1 MSISALFILDSK
13 GRTVISRNY
22 RGDIAMNAV
31 NQFVTKIT
39 EEEEINLCPVLLIQ
53 DITYIYVRHNNL
65 YFMAFTDQNI
75 NSLLVVSFLTKL
87 VEVLKTYFGVVTE
100 ETIRDNFVVIYELLD
115 EMIDYGYPQI
125 TETKVLQNYITQE
138 SHRMNM
144 KEVQSL
150 LPVVTGAV
158 SWRTPDIKYRKNEVF
173 VDVIEKVNVLVS
185 QNGSLLRSEILG
197 TIKLNCKLSGMPELR
212 LGLNEKI
219 NIGDKMQGN
228 TNQVQKRTE
237 MDDVSFHQC
246 VRLSKFDSNRIIGF
260 VPPDGEFE
268 LMNYRLTSNIRQ
280 LIWVETIIDRKK
292 RNRIEILVKAKS
304 FFREAINANNVKIRV
319 PVPNDVFN
327 PQFKCSIGYCSYE
340 PQNDCALWTIKQFPG
355 NREFMMRASFELPS
369 IRDEENDKEKKP
381 VRVNFE
387 IPYYTVSGLQV
398 RYLKVVERSG
408 YQSFPWVR
416 YMTFA
421 GDYCFRT

>member
-1 MSISALFILDSK
+1 MSIAALFILDSK

-22 RGDIAMNAV
+22 RGDIPMNAV

-39 EEEEINLCPVLLIQ
+39 EEEEINLCPVILIQ
-53 DITYIYVRHNNL
+53 DITYMYVRHNGL

-87 VEVLKTYFGVVTE
+87 IEVLKTYFDVVTE

-125 TETKVLQNYITQE
+125 TEI
-138 SHRMNM
+138 
-144 KEVQSL
+144 
-150 LPVVTGAV
+150 
-158 SWRTPDIKYRKNEVF
+158 F

-197 TIKLNCKLSGMPELR
+197 TIKINCKLSGMPELR

-219 NIGDKMQGN
+219 NIGDRMESNK
-228 TNQVQKRTE
+228 NQVQKRAE

-280 LIWVETIIDRKK
+280 LIWVESVIDRKK
-292 RNRIEILVKAKS
+292 RNRIEILIKAKS
-304 FFREAINANNVKIRV
+304 FFREAINANNVQIRV
-319 PVPNDVFN
+319 PVPSDVFN
-327 PQFKCSIGYCSYE
+327 PQFRSSIGTCSYE
-340 PQNDCALWTIKQFPG
+340 PQNDCALWFIKVFPG

-369 IRDEENDKEKKP
+369 IRDEETDKEKKP

-398 RYLKVVERSG
+398 RYLKVVEKSG
-408 YQSFPWVR
+408 YQSYPWVR

>member
-1 MSISALFILDSK
+1 
-13 GRTVISRNY
+13 
-22 RGDIAMNAV
+22 MNAV

-87 VEVLKTYFGVVTE
+87 IEVLKTYFGVVTE

-340 PQNDCALWTIKQFPG
+340 PQNDCALWSIKQFPG

>member
-1 MSISALFILDSK
+1 MSIAALFILDSK

-22 RGDIAMNAV
+22 RGDIPMNAV

-39 EEEEINLCPVLLIQ
+39 EEEEINLCPVILIQ
-53 DITYIYVRHNNL
+53 DITYMYVRHNGL

-87 VEVLKTYFGVVTE
+87 IEVLKTYFDVVTE

-144 KEVQSL
+144 KQVQSL

-158 SWRTPDIKYRKNEVF
+158 SWRTPGIKYRKNEVF

-197 TIKLNCKLSGMPELR
+197 TIKINCKLSGMPELR

-219 NIGDKMQGN
+219 NIGDRMEN
-228 TNQVQKRTE
+228 NRNQVQKRAE

-280 LIWVETIIDRKK
+280 LIWVESVIDRKK
-292 RNRIEILVKAKS
+292 RNRIEILIKAKS
-304 FFREAINANNVKIRV
+304 FFREAINANNVQIRV
-319 PVPNDVFN
+319 PVPSDVFN
-327 PQFKCSIGYCSYE
+327 PQFRSSIGTCSYE
-340 PQNDCALWTIKQFPG
+340 PQNDCALWFIKVFPG

-369 IRDEENDKEKKP
+369 IRDEETDKEKKP

-398 RYLKVVERSG
+398 RYLKVVEKTG
-408 YQSFPWVR
+408 YQSYPWVR

>member
-22 RGDIAMNAV
+22 RGDLPMNAV
-31 NQFVTKIT
+31 NQFVTKLT
-39 EEEEINLCPVLLIQ
+39 EEEEINLCPVYL
-53 DITYIYVRHNNL
+53 
-65 YFMAFTDQNI
+65 
-75 NSLLVVSFLTKL
+75 S
-87 VEVLKTYFGVVTE
+87 VVTE

-125 TETKVLQNYITQE
+125 TETKVLKNYITQE
-138 SHRMNM
+138 SHKMDL
-144 KEVQSL
+144 KEVQNL
-150 LPVVTGAV
+150 LPVVT
-158 SWRTPDIKYRKNEVF
+158 
-173 VDVIEKVNVLVS
+173 VNVLVS

-219 NIGDKMQGN
+219 NIGDRMQGS
-228 TNQVQKRTE
+228 TVHKKAE

-268 LMNYRLTSNIRQ
+268 LMNYRLTSNVRQ
-280 LIWVETIIDRKK
+280 LIWVE
-292 RNRIEILVKAKS
+292 AS
-304 FFREAINANNVKIRV
+304 FRESISANGVHIRV
-319 PVPNDVFN
+319 PVPSDVFN
-327 PQFKCSIGYCSYE
+327 PQFRSSIGNCSYE
-340 PQNDCALWTIKQFPG
+340 PQNDCALWFIKVFPG
-355 NREFMMRASFELPS
+355 NREYMMRASFELPS
-369 IRDEENDKEKKP
+369 IRDEETSKEKKP
-381 VRVNFE
+381 VRVQFE

-398 RYLKVVERSG
+398 RYLKVVEKSG
-408 YQSFPWVR
+408 YQSYPWVR